1 MTLLRRFERLTH
13 TEARWRRQT
22 GGQSVVYGSRLTPVE
37 RSVRDHLVRL
47 LNTRRGSVQIDP
59 EYGVPPLAAGQGSR
73 LLSDHGRMARLL
85 EQVISRYETRLASV
99 RVRVGQARGAD
110 TALSCRVE
118 GELIAAMGGDSITLN
133 ATLLTDGT
141 LVFE

>member
-1 MTLLRRFERLTH
+1 MLRLFERLTNA
-13 TEARWRRQT
+13 EDRWRRQSS
-22 GGQSVVYGSRLTPVE
+22 GQSVVYGSRLTPVE

-59 EYGVPPLAAGQGSR
+59 EYGVPSLAAGQGSR
-73 LLSDHGRMARLL
+73 LLSDHGRMGRLL

-99 RVRVGQARGAD
+99 RVQVAQARGAD
-110 TALSCRVE
+110 TALNCRIE
-118 GELIAAMGGDSITLN
+118 GQLIAAMGGDGINLD

-141 LVFE
+141 LVFD

>member
-1 MTLLRRFERLTH
+1 MLRLFERLTH
-13 TEARWRRQT
+13 AEDRWRRQSS
-22 GGQSVVYGSRLTPVE
+22 GQSLVYGDRLTPVE

-99 RVRVGQARGAD
+99 QVRVGQARGAD
-110 TALSCRVE
+110 TALGCRIE
-118 GELIAAMGGDSITLN
+118 GQLIPAMGADTITLD
-133 ATLLTDGT
+133 ATLLSDGA
-141 LVFE
+141 LVFD